1 MMSAPARPVETGV
14 EDAGSVYTQ
23 ALALGQPADG
33 GAPDRVCGRRD
44 RVRALLAAQPL
55 PRRRE
60 SLSHSRQPATNGAA
74 GDCDATGA
82 HCLAE
87 CQRDAIEGPPPCGPY
102 GGVAGCPRKA
112 ARGAC
117 CAAGSSC
124 SRRRSSLWRSWGWPL
139 VERIRQATLTRGR
152 RPCAPSVR
160 SQRRLAPPLALPGR
174 RRTLISFRASTIPC
188 RCRSAR
194 PIL

>member
-44 RVRALLAAQPL
+44 RVRALLAPQPL

-60 SLSHSRQPATNGAA
+60 SLSHSRQPGTDGAA
-74 GDCDATGA
+74 ADRDATGP

-87 CQRDAIEGPPPCGPY
+87 RQPDTVQGPPP
-102 GGVAGCPRKA
+102 
-112 ARGAC
+112 
-117 CAAGSSC
+117 
-124 SRRRSSLWRSWGWPL
+124 RR
-139 VERIRQATLTRGR
+139 
-152 RPCAPSVR
+152 
-160 SQRRLAPPLALPGR
+160 
-174 RRTLISFRASTIPC
+174 
-188 RCRSAR
+188 
-194 PIL
+194 